1 MLHSQTN
8 PQPTPNANPPVS
20 EPERR
25 KRIRELN
32 DLFRRQD
39 QPGAFM
45 LGEFYKTPGIRAMG
59 WGDQW
64 AIIEK
69 VKRYEHFED
78 AEGEHD
84 FGAFSHKGQRIFW
97 RIDYV
102 DPKFHKMSDDPSDPQ
117 RTVRM
122 LCIYLA
128 EEQYVQ

>member
-1 MLHSQTN
+1 MLHSQTT
-8 PQPTPNANPPVS
+8 PQPTANANPPVS

-45 LGEFYKTPGIRAMG
+45 LGEFYKTPGIRAM
-59 WGDQW
+59 
-64 AIIEK
+64 
-69 VKRYEHFED
+69 
-78 AEGEHD
+78 
-84 FGAFSHKGQRIFW
+84 
-97 RIDYV
+97 DYV